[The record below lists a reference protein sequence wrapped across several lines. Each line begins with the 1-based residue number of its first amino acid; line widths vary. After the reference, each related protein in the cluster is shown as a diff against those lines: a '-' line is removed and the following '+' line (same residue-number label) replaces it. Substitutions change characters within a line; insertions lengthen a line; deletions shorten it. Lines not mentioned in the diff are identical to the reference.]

1 MPVNIFKRIEYRF
14 GGQFME
20 KLEYIIEDSTIAE
33 VLGVQNFSNEESA
46 VLELVKN
53 AYDAQSPNIIIII
66 SKKQIIIEDNGV
78 GMNREK
84 ILEAWMHVG
93 KSDKEYIVGEGETAR
108 VLAGSKGVGRFA
120 IARLGAAAS
129 VFTKMKDQEAVLWK
143 TDWNTNTLE
152 TYWEKKEKGTKIVIE
167 FPRDHWTESRVR
179 NLREFLSRTYN
190 DDKMKIQVE
199 YKDERKDVTRYFGK
213 IQLGVNCVSIIK
225 LNYLADSQKLI
236 CDIESDEFKGSAQEL
251 CPEINLKSQRIEINI
266 AEELENMKEILPEE
280 ATNEDWK
287 DLLVSVGNFSAEL
300 YFSLKNTSTLDA
312 EKFHYK
318 YRILDERYDSGVVL
332 YRNAFSISS
341 YEGKKDWLGFG
352 KRSRRS
358 PAAATHPTGAWRVRE
373 NQISGKVII
382 DKKENDGLCD
392 LMNRQG
398 LVENDTY
405 KLFIAIII
413 AGINCFER
421 YRQSII
427 RCIVKTNET
436 KKERKPK
443 VIDRVIKNPEKL
455 AKLSSEETEV
465 FLYELEQ
472 MKKENKESKK
482 QMDEK
487 EKRYK
492 YDIRLLNML
501 ATSGLKATSI
511 AHEMRNDRNSIDEN
525 VEYIIKALKRY
536 EIWDIVNDEENRKYM
551 HRDIPA
557 LLQKNR
563 RVNRKIITF
572 MDVML
577 SESEKE
583 QFLPEEIDV
592 YDLFLDIKSVWEKD
606 YSWINI
612 HLHIEEGLEY
622 RSAKDIFR
630 VIFDNLI
637 LNSIQQNDTESIL
650 EIHIYAEK
658 KGNYIDMIY
667 SDNGKGLSSK
677 YKFDPMRILEV
688 HETSRTKGH
697 GIGMWI
703 VNNTVTGT
711 GGEIQ
716 KIEGSNGFKME
727 FMIGDKV

>member
-1 MPVNIFKRIEYRF
+1 
-14 GGQFME
+14 ME
-20 KLEYIIEDSTIAE
+20 QLEYIIEDSTIAE
-33 VLGVQNFSNEESA
+33 VLGVQNFSNEGSA

-53 AYDAQSPNIIIII
+53 AYDAQSLDVIVTI
-66 SKKQIIIEDNGV
+66 SKTQIIIEDNGV
-78 GMNREK
+78 GMNRQK

-93 KSDKEYIVGEGETAR
+93 KSDKEYIVGEGKSAR
-108 VLAGSKGVGRFA
+108 ILAGSKGVGRFA
-120 IARLGAAAS
+120 IARLGAKAS
-129 VFTKMKDQEAVLWK
+129 VFTKMKGQEAILWK

-152 TYWEKKEKGTKIVIE
+152 TYLQKKEKGTKIVIE
-167 FPRDHWTESRVR
+167 QLRDNWTESRVR

-199 YKDERKDVTRYFGK
+199 YKDERKYVTRYFEK

-225 LNYLADSQKLI
+225 LHYHADSQKLI
-236 CDIESDEFKGSAQEL
+236 CDIESDEFKENAQEL
-251 CPEINLKSQRIEINI
+251 CPEINLKFQRIEINI
-266 AEELENMKEILPEE
+266 ADELEKMKEILPEE
-280 ATNEDWK
+280 ATNEEWN

-300 YFSLKNTSTLDA
+300 YFSLKNSSTLDA
-312 EKFHYK
+312 EKFYYK
-318 YRILDERYDSGVVL
+318 HRILDERYDPGVVL

-341 YEGKKDWLGFG
+341 YEGKKDWLEFG
-352 KRSRRS
+352 KRSRIS
-358 PAAATHPTGAWRVRE
+358 PAAATHPTGSWRVRE

-398 LVENDTY
+398 LVENDIY

-413 AGINCFER
+413 VGINCFER

-427 RCIVKTNET
+427 RCIVKSNEP
-436 KKERKPK
+436 KKKRNSK
-443 VIDRVIKNPEKL
+443 VIDRVIRNPETL
-455 AKLSSEETEV
+455 TGLSSEETKL
-465 FLYELEQ
+465 FLHELEQ

-482 QMDEK
+482 QIDET
-487 EKRYK
+487 ERRYK

-536 EIWDIVNDEENRKYM
+536 ELWDIVNNKENRKYM

-557 LLQKNR
+557 LLQKNQ
-563 RVNRKIITF
+563 RVNRKVITF

-583 QFLPEEIDV
+583 QFLPENIDI
-592 YDLFLDIKSVWEKD
+592 YDLLRNIKSIWEKD

-612 HLHIEEGLEY
+612 QLHVEEGLEY

-637 LNSIQQNDTESIL
+637 LNSIQQNDAKNIL

-658 KGNYIDMIY
+658 KGKHIY
-667 SDNGKGLSSK
+667 MMYLDKGKGLSSK

-688 HETSRTKGH
+688 HETSRKKGH

-703 VNNTVTGT
+703 VNNTITNT
-711 GGEIQ
+711 GGEIE
-716 KIEGSNGFKME
+716 KIEGLNGFKME
-727 FMIGDKV
+727 FMIGDKI

>member
-1 MPVNIFKRIEYRF
+1 
-14 GGQFME
+14 ME
-20 KLEYIIEDSTIAE
+20 QLEYIIEDSTIAE

-46 VLELVKN
+46 VLELIKN
-53 AYDAQSPNIIIII
+53 AYDAQSLYVIVVI
-66 SKKQIIIEDNGV
+66 SKTQIIIEDNGV
-78 GMNREK
+78 GMNRQK
-84 ILEAWMHVG
+84 IFEAWMHVG
-93 KSDKEYIVGEGETAR
+93 KSDKEYIIGEGETAR

-120 IARLGAAAS
+120 IARLGAKAS
-129 VFTKMKDQEAVLWK
+129 VFTKMKGEKAVLWK

-152 TYWEKKEKGTKIVIE
+152 TYLEKKEQGTKIIIE
-167 FPRDHWTESRVR
+167 HLRDNWTESRVC

-199 YKDERKDVTRYFGK
+199 YKEERKEVTRYFGK
-213 IQLGVNCVSIIK
+213 IQLGVNCVSIIR
-225 LNYLADSQKLI
+225 LHYLADSQKLI
-236 CDIESDEFKGSAQEL
+236 CDIESDEFKESAQEL
-251 CPEINLKSQRIEINI
+251 CPEINLKIQRIEINI
-266 AEELENMKEILPEE
+266 AEELENMKEVLPEE
-280 ATNEDWK
+280 ATDDEWK
-287 DLLVSVGNFSAEL
+287 ELLVSVGNFSAEL
-300 YFSLKNTSTLDA
+300 YFSLKNPSTLDA
-312 EKFHYK
+312 EKFYYK
-318 YRILDERYDSGVVL
+318 HRILDERYDSGVVL

-341 YEGKKDWLGFG
+341 YEGKKDWLEFG
-352 KRSRRS
+352 KRSRIS

-373 NQISGKVII
+373 NQMSGSVII
-382 DKKENDGLCD
+382 DKKENYGLCD

-398 LVENDTY
+398 LVENDIY
-405 KLFIAIII
+405 KLFIAIIVV
-413 AGINCFER
+413 GINCFER

-427 RCIVKTNET
+427 RCIVKSNEP
-436 KKERKPK
+436 KQEMSPK
-443 VIDRVIKNPEKL
+443 VIDRVMRNPEKL
-455 AKLSSEETEV
+455 TELSSEETKR
-465 FLYELEQ
+465 FLHELEQ

-482 QMDEK
+482 QIDET
-487 EKRYK
+487 ERRYK

-536 EIWDIVNDEENRKYM
+536 GFWDDVNDEENRKYM

-583 QFLPEEIDV
+583 QFLPENIDV
-592 YDLFLDIKSVWEKD
+592 YDLFRNIKSVWEKD
-606 YSWINI
+606 YSWIDI
-612 HLHIEEGLEY
+612 QLHVQEGMEY

-637 LNSIQQNDTESIL
+637 LNSIQQNDTENIL
-650 EIHIYAEK
+650 GIHIYAEK
-658 KGNYIDMIY
+658 KGKYIYMIY
-667 SDNGKGLSSK
+667 LDKGKGLPPK

-688 HETSRTKGH
+688 HETSRKKGH

-703 VNNTVTGT
+703 VNNTITNT

-716 KIEGSNGFKME
+716 KIEGFDGFKIE
-727 FMIGDKV
+727 FMIGDKI

>member
-1 MPVNIFKRIEYRF
+1 
-14 GGQFME
+14 ME

-46 VLELVKN
+46 ILELVKN
-53 AYDAQSPNIIIII
+53 AYDAQSPDVIVII
-66 SKKQIIIEDNGV
+66 SKEQIIIEDNGI
-78 GMNREK
+78 GMNRQK

-93 KSDKEYIVGEGETAR
+93 RSDKEYIIGKGEAAR

-120 IARLGAAAS
+120 IARLGAQAS

-152 TYWEKKEKGTKIVIE
+152 PYQELKEKGTKIIIE
-167 FPRDHWTESRVR
+167 NLRDNWTEARVR
-179 NLREFLSRTYN
+179 NLRDFLSRTYN
-190 DDKMKIQVE
+190 DDKMTIQVE
-199 YKDERKDVTRYFGK
+199 YKKNREEVKRYFGE
-213 IQLGVNCVSIIK
+213 IQLGVNCVSVIK
-225 LNYLADSQKLI
+225 LRYQANSQMLI
-236 CDIESDEFKGSAQEL
+236 CDIESDEFKESAQEI
-251 CPEINLKSQRIEINI
+251 CPKIDLKGQKIEINI
-266 AEELENMKEILPEE
+266 ADELNNMKEELIEE
-280 ATNEDWK
+280 ITDKEWNG
-287 DLLVSVGNFSAEL
+287 LLADVGDFSAEL
-300 YFSLKNTSTLDA
+300 YFSLKNSSAVDA
-312 EKFHYK
+312 EKFYYK
-318 YRILDERYDSGVVL
+318 HRMLEERYESGVVL

-352 KRSRRS
+352 KRSRIS

-373 NQISGKVII
+373 NQMSGKVII
-382 DKKENDGLCD
+382 DKKENRRLSD

-413 AGINCFER
+413 TGINSFER

-427 RCIVKTNET
+427 RSIAKSNDVKEDPT
-436 KKERKPK
+436 PK
-443 VIDRVIKNPEKL
+443 VIDNIIRNPKR
-455 AKLSSEETEV
+455 LSELSLEETKK
-465 FLYELEQ
+465 LLNELKQ
-472 MKKENKESKK
+472 IKRENRESKR
-482 QMDEK
+482 QMDET

-511 AHEMRNDRNSIDEN
+511 AHEMHNDRNSIDEN
-525 VEYIIKALKRY
+525 VVYIIEALKRY
-536 EIWDIVNDEENRKYM
+536 DLWDVVNDRENRKYM

-563 RVNRKIITF
+563 RINKKIITF

-583 QFLPEEIDV
+583 QFMPEIIDLGA
-592 YDLFLDIKSVWEKD
+592 LFENIKSVWEKD
-606 YSWINI
+606 YSWIDI
-612 HLHIEEGLEY
+612 QLLIEEGLEF

-637 LNSIQQNDTESIL
+637 LNSIQQNDAENVL
-650 EIHIYAEK
+650 EIHIRAEK
-658 KGNYIDMIY
+658 KGSYIHMIY
-667 SDNGKGLSSK
+667 SDSGKGLASK
-677 YKFDPMRILEV
+677 YKYDPMRILEV
-688 HETSRTKGH
+688 HETSREKGH

-703 VNNTVTGT
+703 VNNTINSS
-711 GGEIQ
+711 GGEVQTID
-716 KIEGSNGFKME
+716 GLNGFKIE
-727 FMIGDKV
+727 FLLGGKI

>member
-1 MPVNIFKRIEYRF
+1 
-14 GGQFME
+14 ME
-20 KLEYIIEDSTIAE
+20 QLEYIIEDSTIAE

-53 AYDAQSPNIIIII
+53 AYDAQSPDVIVTI
-66 SKKQIIIEDNGV
+66 SKTQIIIEDNGV
-78 GMNREK
+78 GMNRQK
-84 ILEAWMHVG
+84 IIEAWMHVG
-93 KSDKEYIVGEGETAR
+93 KSDKEYIVGEGKTAR

-120 IARLGAAAS
+120 IARLGAKAS
-129 VFTKMKDQEAVLWK
+129 VFTKMKGQEAVLWK

-152 TYWEKKEKGTKIVIE
+152 TYLEEKEKGTKIVIE
-167 FPRDHWTESRVR
+167 HLRDNWTESRVS

-199 YKDERKDVTRYFGK
+199 YKEERKDVTRYFGK
-213 IQLGVNCVSIIK
+213 MQLGVNCVSIIR
-225 LNYLADSQKLI
+225 LRYLADSHKLI
-236 CDIESDEFKGSAQEL
+236 CDIESDEFKENAQEL
-251 CPEINLKSQRIEINI
+251 CPEIDLKFQRIEINI
-266 AEELENMKEILPEE
+266 AEELENMKEVLSEE
-280 ATNEDWK
+280 ATNEEWK
-287 DLLVSVGNFSAEL
+287 QLLISVGNFSAEL
-300 YFSLKNTSTLDA
+300 YFSLKNSSTLDA
-312 EKFHYK
+312 EKFYYK
-318 YRILDERYDSGVVL
+318 HRILDERYDSGVVL

-341 YEGKKDWLGFG
+341 YEGKKDWLEFG
-352 KRSRRS
+352 KRSRIS

-373 NQISGKVII
+373 NQMAGKVII
-382 DKKENDGLCD
+382 DKKENAGLCD

-398 LVENDTY
+398 LVDNDIY
-405 KLFIAIII
+405 KLFISIII

-427 RCIVKTNET
+427 RGIVKSNEP
-436 KKERKPK
+436 KEERKSK

-455 AKLSSEETEV
+455 IELSSEETKL

-482 QMDEK
+482 QIDET
-487 EKRYK
+487 ERRYK

-536 EIWDIVNDEENRKYM
+536 ELWDVVNDEENRKYM
-551 HRDIPA
+551 HRDIPT

-563 RVNRKIITF
+563 RVNKKIITF

-583 QFLPEEIDV
+583 QFLPENIDI
-592 YDLFLDIKSVWEKD
+592 YDLLRNIKSVWEND

-612 HLHIEEGLEY
+612 QLHLEEGLEY

-637 LNSIQQNDTESIL
+637 LNSIQQNDAENIL
-650 EIHIYAEK
+650 EIHIHAEK
-658 KGNYIDMIY
+658 KGKYIYMMY
-667 SDNGKGLSSK
+667 SDKGKGLPPK

-688 HETSRTKGH
+688 HETSREKGH

-703 VNNTVTGT
+703 VNNTIANT

-716 KIEGSNGFKME
+716 KIEGLNGFKIE
-727 FMIGDKV
+727 FMIGDKI

>member
-1 MPVNIFKRIEYRF
+1 
-14 GGQFME
+14 ME

-53 AYDAQSPNIIIII
+53 AYDAQSPDTIIII
-66 SKKQIIIEDNGV
+66 SKTQIIIEDNGV

-120 IARLGAAAS
+120 IARLGAGAS

-167 FPRDHWTESRVR
+167 ALRDNWTESRVR

-190 DDKMKIQVE
+190 DDKMRIQVE
-199 YKDERKDVTRYFGK
+199 YKEERKEVTRYFGK

-225 LNYLADSQKLI
+225 LIYLADSQKLI
-236 CDIESDEFKGSAQEL
+236 CDIESDEFKENAQEL
-251 CPEINLKSQRIEINI
+251 CPEINLKAQRIEIDV
-266 AEELENMKEILPEE
+266 AEELENMKEVLPEE
-280 ATNEDWK
+280 ATDEDWK
-287 DLLVSVGNFSAEL
+287 EMLASVGDFTAEL
-300 YFSLKNTSTLDA
+300 FFSLKNTSTLDA
-312 EKFHYK
+312 EKFYYK
-318 YRILDERYDSGVVL
+318 HRILDERYDSGVVL

-352 KRSRRS
+352 KRSRIS
-358 PAAATHPTGAWRVRE
+358 PAAATHPTGAWRIRE

-398 LVENDTY
+398 LVENDIY
-405 KLFIAIII
+405 KIFIAIII

-427 RCIVKTNET
+427 RCIAKTNET

-455 AKLSSEETEV
+455 AKLSSEETEA

-472 MKKENKESKK
+472 MKKENTESKK
-482 QMDEK
+482 QIDET

-511 AHEMRNDRNSIDEN
+511 AHEMRNDRNSIDGN
-525 VEYIIKALKRY
+525 VEYIIKALKQY
-536 EIWDIVNDEENRKYM
+536 ELWDTVNDEENRRYM

-563 RVNRKIITF
+563 RINRKIITF

-583 QFLPEEIDV
+583 QFLPENIDV
-592 YDLFLDIKSVWEKD
+592 YDLFRDIKSVWEKD

-612 HLHIEEGLEY
+612 YLHIEEGLEY

-650 EIHIYAEK
+650 EIQIYAEK
-658 KGNYIDMIY
+658 KGNYIYMIY
-667 SDNGKGLSSK
+667 LDNGKGLSSK

-703 VNNTVTGT
+703 VNSTVTGT

-716 KIEGSNGFKME
+716 KIEGFNGFKME

>member
-1 MPVNIFKRIEYRF
+1 
-14 GGQFME
+14 ME
-20 KLEYIIEDSTIAE
+20 KLEYVIEDSTIAE

-53 AYDAQSPNIIIII
+53 AYDAQSPDITIII
-66 SKKQIIIEDNGV
+66 SKTQIIIEDNGV

-84 ILEAWMHVG
+84 ILKAWMHVG
-93 KSDKEYIVGEGETAR
+93 KSDKEYIIGKGETAR

-120 IARLGAAAS
+120 IARLGAVAS

-152 TYWEKKEKGTKIVIE
+152 MYLEKKEKGTKIVIE
-167 FPRDHWTESRVR
+167 FLRDNWTESRVS

-199 YKDERKDVTRYFGK
+199 YKDERKDVARYFGK

-236 CDIESDEFKGSAQEL
+236 CDIESDEFKESAQEL
-251 CPEINLKSQRIEINI
+251 CPEISLKAQRIEINI
-266 AEELENMKEILPEE
+266 AEELENMKEVLPEE

-287 DLLVSVGNFSAEL
+287 ELLVSVGNFSAEL

-312 EKFHYK
+312 EKFYYK
-318 YRILDERYDSGVVL
+318 HTVLDERYDSGVVL

-341 YEGKKDWLGFG
+341 YEGKKDWLEFG
-352 KRSRRS
+352 KRSRIS

-398 LVENDTY
+398 LVENDIY

-436 KKERKPK
+436 KKERKSK

-455 AKLSSEETEV
+455 TKLSSEETEA

-472 MKKENKESKK
+472 MKKENTESKK
-482 QMDEK
+482 QMDET
-487 EKRYK
+487 ERRYK

-536 EIWDIVNDEENRKYM
+536 ELWDTVNDEENRKYM

-583 QFLPEEIDV
+583 QFLPENIDV
-592 YDLFLDIKSVWEKD
+592 YGLFRDIKSVWEKD

-612 HLHIEEGLEY
+612 FLHIEDGLEY

-650 EIHIYAEK
+650 GIHIYAEK
-658 KGNYIDMIY
+658 KGKHIYMIY
-667 SDNGKGLSSK
+667 LDNGKGLPSK

-688 HETSRTKGH
+688 HETSRKKGH

-703 VNNTVTGT
+703 VNNTITNT

-716 KIEGSNGFKME
+716 KIEGFKGFKME
-727 FMIGDKV
+727 FMIGDKI

>member
-1 MPVNIFKRIEYRF
+1 
-14 GGQFME
+14 ME
-20 KLEYIIEDSTIAE
+20 QLEYIIEDSTIAE

-53 AYDAQSPNIIIII
+53 AYDAQSPDVIVTI
-66 SKKQIIIEDNGV
+66 SKTQIIIEDNGV
-78 GMNREK
+78 GMNRQK
-84 ILEAWMHVG
+84 IIEAWMHVG
-93 KSDKEYIVGEGETAR
+93 KSDKKYIVGEGKTAR

-120 IARLGAAAS
+120 IARLGAKAS
-129 VFTKMKDQEAVLWK
+129 VFTKMKGQEAVLWK

-152 TYWEKKEKGTKIVIE
+152 TYLEEKEKGTKIVIE
-167 FPRDHWTESRVR
+167 HLRDNWTESRVR

-199 YKDERKDVTRYFGK
+199 YKEERKNVKRYFGK
-213 IQLGVNCVSIIK
+213 IRLGVNCVSIIR
-225 LNYLADSQKLI
+225 LRYLADSQKLI
-236 CDIESDEFKGSAQEL
+236 CDIESDEFKENAQEL
-251 CPEINLKSQRIEINI
+251 CPEINLEFQRIEINI
-266 AEELENMKEILPEE
+266 AEELENMKEVLSEE
-280 ATNEDWK
+280 ATNEEWK
-287 DLLVSVGNFSAEL
+287 QLLVGVGNFSAEL
-300 YFSLKNTSTLDA
+300 YFSLKNSSTLDA
-312 EKFHYK
+312 EKFYYK
-318 YRILDERYDSGVVL
+318 HRILDERYDSGVVL

-341 YEGKKDWLGFG
+341 YEGKKDWLEFG
-352 KRSRRS
+352 KRSRIS

-373 NQISGKVII
+373 NQMAGKVII
-382 DKKENDGLCD
+382 DKKENAELCD

-398 LVENDTY
+398 LVENDIY
-405 KLFIAIII
+405 KLFISIII

-421 YRQSII
+421 YRQNII
-427 RCIVKTNET
+427 RCIVKSNEST
-436 KKERKPK
+436 EERKPK

-455 AKLSSEETEV
+455 TELSSEETRL
-465 FLYELEQ
+465 FLHELEQ

-482 QMDEK
+482 QIDET
-487 EKRYK
+487 ERRYK

-536 EIWDIVNDEENRKYM
+536 KLWDVVNDKENRTYM

-583 QFLPEEIDV
+583 QFLPENIDV
-592 YDLFLDIKSVWEKD
+592 YELLRNIKSVWEND

-612 HLHIEEGLEY
+612 QLHVEEGLEY
-622 RSAKDIFR
+622 KSAKDIFR

-637 LNSIQQNDTESIL
+637 LNSIQQNDAENIL
-650 EIHIYAEK
+650 EIHIHAEK
-658 KGNYIDMIY
+658 KGKYIYLTY
-667 SDNGKGLSSK
+667 SDKGKGLSSK

-688 HETSRTKGH
+688 HETSREKGH

-703 VNNTVTGT
+703 VNNTIANT
-711 GGEIQ
+711 GGEIK
-716 KIEGSNGFKME
+716 KIEGLNGFKIE
-727 FMIGDKV
+727 FMIGDKI

>member
-1 MPVNIFKRIEYRF
+1 
-14 GGQFME
+14 ME
-20 KLEYIIEDSTIAE
+20 QLEYMIEDSTIAE
-33 VLGVQNFSNEESA
+33 VLGVENFSNEESA

-53 AYDAQSPNIIIII
+53 AYDAQSPDVIVTI
-66 SKKQIIIEDNGV
+66 SKTQIIIEDNGV
-78 GMNREK
+78 GMNRQK
-84 ILEAWMHVG
+84 IIETWMHVG
-93 KSDKEYIVGEGETAR
+93 KSDKEYIIGEGETAR
-108 VLAGSKGVGRFA
+108 VLAGARGVGRFA
-120 IARLGAAAS
+120 IARLGAKAS
-129 VFTKMKDQEAVLWK
+129 VFTKMKGQEAVLWK

-152 TYWEKKEKGTKIVIE
+152 TYLEEKEKGTKIVIGHL
-167 FPRDHWTESRVR
+167 RDNWTESRVHS
-179 NLREFLSRTYN
+179 LREFLSRTYN

-199 YKDERKDVTRYFGK
+199 YKEERQDVTRYFGK
-213 IQLGVNCVSIIK
+213 IQLGVNCVSIIR
-225 LNYLADSQKLI
+225 LHYLADSQKLI
-236 CDIESDEFKGSAQEL
+236 CDIKSDEFKENAQEL
-251 CPEINLKSQRIEINI
+251 CPEINLKSQKIEINI
-266 AEELENMKEILPEE
+266 AEELENMKELLPEE
-280 ATNEDWK
+280 ATNKEWRE
-287 DLLVSVGNFSAEL
+287 LLVNVGSFSAEL
-300 YFSLKNTSTLDA
+300 YFSLKNPSTLDA
-312 EKFHYK
+312 EKFYYK
-318 YRILDERYDSGVVL
+318 HRILEERYESGVVL

-341 YEGKKDWLGFG
+341 YEGKKDWLEFG
-352 KRSRRS
+352 KRSRLS
-358 PAAATHPTGAWRVRE
+358 PAAATHPTGAWRIRE

-398 LVENDTY
+398 LVENDIY

-427 RCIVKTNET
+427 RCIDKTNKQR
-436 KKERKPK
+436 KKRNLK

-455 AKLSSEETEV
+455 TELSSEEAKL

-482 QMDEK
+482 QIDET
-487 EKRYK
+487 ERRYK
-492 YDIRLLNML
+492 YDIRLLNIL

-536 EIWDIVNDEENRKYM
+536 ELWNVVNDEENRRYM

-583 QFLPEEIDV
+583 QFLPENMDV
-592 YDLFLDIKSVWEKD
+592 YNLLRSIKSVWEND

-612 HLHIEEGLEY
+612 QLHVEEGLEY

-637 LNSIQQNDTESIL
+637 LNSIQQNDAENIL
-650 EIHIYAEK
+650 EIHIHAEK
-658 KGNYIDMIY
+658 KGKYINLMY
-667 SDNGKGLSSK
+667 SDKGKGLPSK

-688 HETSRTKGH
+688 HETSRKKGH

-703 VNNTVTGT
+703 VSNTIANT

-716 KIEGSNGFKME
+716 KIEGLNGFKME
-727 FMIGDKV
+727 FMIGEKI

>member
-1 MPVNIFKRIEYRF
+1 
-14 GGQFME
+14 ME

-33 VLGVQNFSNEESA
+33 VLGVQNFKNEESA
-46 VLELVKN
+46 ILELVKN
-53 AYDAQSPNIIIII
+53 AYDAQSPDVLI
-66 SKKQIIIEDNGV
+66 SIAKDQIIIEDNGV
-78 GMNREK
+78 GMNHEK
-84 ILEAWMHVG
+84 ILGAWMHVG

-120 IARLGAAAS
+120 IARLGAKAS
-129 VFTKMKDQEAVLWK
+129 VYTKMKEEEAVLWK

-152 TYWEKKEKGTKIVIE
+152 PYQEIKEKGTKIVIGNL
-167 FPRDHWTESRVR
+167 RDNWTESRVN

-199 YKDERKDVTRYFGK
+199 YKKDRKDVTRYFK
-213 IQLGVNCVSIIK
+213 KMQLGVNCVSVIR
-225 LNYLADSQKLI
+225 LYYFAALQNLV
-236 CDIESDEFKGSAQEL
+236 CEIESDEFKENVKGL
-251 CPEINLKSQRIEINI
+251 CPDINLKGQKIELNI
-266 AEELENMKEILPEE
+266 MKEFENMRGDLSEEDTDEEWKE
-280 ATNEDWK
+280 
-287 DLLVSVGNFSAEL
+287 LLVNVGDFSAEF
-300 YFSLKNTSTLDA
+300 YFSLKSVSASDA
-312 EKFHYK
+312 EKFYYK
-318 YRILDERYDSGVVL
+318 HRILDKRYETGVIL

-341 YEGKKDWLGFG
+341 YEGKKDWLEFG
-352 KRSRRS
+352 KRSRIS

-382 DKKENDGLCD
+382 DKKENNGLCD

-398 LVENDTY
+398 LVENDIY
-405 KLFIAIII
+405 KLFISIII

-421 YRQSII
+421 YRQNII
-427 RCIVKTNET
+427 RCITKTNDI
-436 KKERKPK
+436 KRKNNPK
-443 VIDRVIKNPEKL
+443 VIDHVIANPTKL
-455 AKLSSEETEV
+455 TKLSSEETKL
-465 FLYELEQ
+465 FLNELEQ

-482 QMDEK
+482 QIDET

-501 ATSGLKATSI
+501 ATAGLKATSI
-511 AHEMRNDRNSIDEN
+511 AHEMYNDRNSINEN

-536 EIWDIVNDEENRKYM
+536 ELWNVVNDIENRKYM

-557 LLQKNR
+557 LLQKNQ
-563 RVNRKIITF
+563 KINKKVITF

-583 QFLPEEIDV
+583 QFLPENINLSE
-592 YDLFLDIKSVWEKD
+592 LFINIKSVWEKD

-612 HLHIEEGLEY
+612 KLHIEEGLEY
-622 RSAKDIFR
+622 KSARDIFR

-637 LNSIQQNDTESIL
+637 LNSIQQNDAENIL
-650 EIHIYAEK
+650 EIHIYAK
-658 KGNYIDMIY
+658 QKGKYIDMIY
-667 SDNGKGLSSK
+667 LDKGKGLSEK

-688 HETSRTKGH
+688 HETSRKKGH

-703 VNNTVTGT
+703 VNNTVLNT

-716 KIEGSNGFKME
+716 KIEGLNGFKIE
-727 FMIGDKV
+727 FILGDKI

>member
-1 MPVNIFKRIEYRF
+1 
-14 GGQFME
+14 ME

-53 AYDAQSPNIIIII
+53 AYDAQSPDVIIII
-66 SKKQIIIEDNGV
+66 SKTQIIIEDNGV

-93 KSDKEYIVGEGETAR
+93 KSEKEYIVGEGETAR

-120 IARLGAAAS
+120 IARLGAKAS
-129 VFTKMKDQEAVLWK
+129 VFTKMKNQEGILWK

-152 TYWEKKEKGTKIVIE
+152 TYLEKKEKGTKIVIE
-167 FPRDHWTESRVR
+167 FLRDNWTESRVR

-199 YKDERKDVTRYFGK
+199 YKDERRDVTRYFGK
-213 IQLGVNCVSIIK
+213 IQLGVNCVSIIR
-225 LNYLADSQKLI
+225 LNYIADSQKLV
-236 CDIESDEFKGSAQEL
+236 CYIESDEFKENAQEL
-251 CPEINLKSQRIEINI
+251 CPEINLKAQRIEINI
-266 AEELENMKEILPEE
+266 AEELENMKEVLPEE

-287 DLLVSVGNFSAEL
+287 GLLVSVGNFSAEL
-300 YFSLKNTSTLDA
+300 YFSLKNPSTADA
-312 EKFHYK
+312 EKFYYK
-318 YRILDERYDSGVVL
+318 HRILDERYDSGVVL

-341 YEGKKDWLGFG
+341 YEGKKDWLEFG
-352 KRSRRS
+352 KRSRIS

-373 NQISGKVII
+373 NQMSGKVII
-382 DKKENDGLCD
+382 DKKENDKLCD

-398 LVENDTY
+398 LVENDIY

-413 AGINCFER
+413 VGINSFER

-427 RCIVKTNET
+427 RCIVKTNEP
-436 KKERKPK
+436 KKERKTK

-455 AKLSSEETEV
+455 TKLSSEETEV
-465 FLYELEQ
+465 FLCELEQ
-472 MKKENKESKK
+472 MKKENTESKK
-482 QMDEK
+482 QMDET
-487 EKRYK
+487 ERRYK

-536 EIWDIVNDEENRKYM
+536 ELWDILNDEENRKYM

-583 QFLPEEIDV
+583 QFLPENIDV
-592 YDLFLDIKSVWEKD
+592 YGLFSNIKCVWEKD

-612 HLHIEEGLEY
+612 YLHIEEGLKY
-622 RSAKDIFR
+622 RCAKDIFR

-658 KGNYIDMIY
+658 KGKYIYMMY
-667 SDNGKGLSSK
+667 LDNGKGLPSK

-703 VNNTVTGT
+703 VNNTVTNT

-716 KIEGSNGFKME
+716 KIQGINGFKMD

>member
-1 MPVNIFKRIEYRF
+1 
-14 GGQFME
+14 ME
-20 KLEYIIEDSTIAE
+20 QLEYIIEDSTIAE

-53 AYDAQSPNIIIII
+53 AYDAQSPDVIVTI
-66 SKKQIIIEDNGV
+66 SKTQIIIEDNGV
-78 GMNREK
+78 GMNRQK
-84 ILEAWMHVG
+84 IIEAWMHVG
-93 KSDKEYIVGEGETAR
+93 KSDKKYIVGEGETAR

-120 IARLGAAAS
+120 IARLGAKAS
-129 VFTKMKDQEAVLWK
+129 VFTKMKGQEAVLWK

-152 TYWEKKEKGTKIVIE
+152 TYLEKKEKGTKIVIE
-167 FPRDHWTESRVR
+167 HLRDNWTESRVR

-199 YKDERKDVTRYFGK
+199 YKEERKDVTRYFGK
-213 IQLGVNCVSIIK
+213 IRLGVNCVSIIR
-225 LNYLADSQKLI
+225 LNYLADSQILI
-236 CDIESDEFKGSAQEL
+236 CDIESDEFKENAQEL
-251 CPEINLKSQRIEINI
+251 CPEINLKFQRIEINI
-266 AEELENMKEILPEE
+266 AEELENMKEVLPEE
-280 ATNEDWK
+280 ATNEEWK
-287 DLLVSVGNFSAEL
+287 ELLVSVGNFSAEL
-300 YFSLKNTSTLDA
+300 YFSLKNPSTLDA
-312 EKFHYK
+312 EKFYYK
-318 YRILDERYDSGVVL
+318 HRILDERYDSGIVL

-341 YEGKKDWLGFG
+341 YEGKKDWLEFG
-352 KRSRRS
+352 KRSRIS

-373 NQISGKVII
+373 NQMAGKVII
-382 DKKENDGLCD
+382 DKKENAGLCD

-398 LVENDTY
+398 LMENDIY
-405 KLFIAIII
+405 KLFISIII

-427 RCIVKTNET
+427 RRIVKSNEQ
-436 KKERKPK
+436 KEERKPK

-455 AKLSSEETEV
+455 TELSSEETKL
-465 FLYELEQ
+465 FLHELEQ

-482 QMDEK
+482 QIDET
-487 EKRYK
+487 ERRYK

-536 EIWDIVNDEENRKYM
+536 ELWDVVNDEENRRYM

-583 QFLPEEIDV
+583 QFLPENIDV
-592 YDLFLDIKSVWEKD
+592 YAILRNIKVVWEND

-612 HLHIEEGLEY
+612 QLHVEEGLEY

-637 LNSIQQNDTESIL
+637 LNSIQQNDAENIL

-658 KGNYIDMIY
+658 KGKYIYLMY
-667 SDNGKGLSSK
+667 SDKGKGLSSK

-688 HETSRTKGH
+688 HETSRKKGH

-703 VNNTVTGT
+703 VNNTIANT

-716 KIEGSNGFKME
+716 KIEGLDGFKME
-727 FMIGDKV
+727 FMIGDKI

>member
-1 MPVNIFKRIEYRF
+1 
-14 GGQFME
+14 ME

-33 VLGVQNFSNEESA
+33 VLGAQNFSNEESA

-53 AYDAQSPNIIIII
+53 AYDAQSPDAIIII
-66 SKKQIIIEDNGV
+66 SKTQIIIEDNGV
-78 GMNREK
+78 GMNQEK

-93 KSDKEYIVGEGETAR
+93 KSEKEYIVGEGETAR

-120 IARLGAAAS
+120 IARLGAKAS
-129 VFTKMKDQEAVLWK
+129 VFTKMKDQEGVLWK

-152 TYWEKKEKGTKIVIE
+152 TYLEKKEKGTKIVIE
-167 FPRDHWTESRVR
+167 FLRDNWTELRVR

-199 YKDERKDVTRYFGK
+199 YKDERRDVTRYFGK
-213 IQLGVNCVSIIK
+213 IQLGVNCVSIIR
-225 LNYLADSQKLI
+225 LNYLADSQKLV
-236 CDIESDEFKGSAQEL
+236 CYIESDEFKENAQEL
-251 CPEINLKSQRIEINI
+251 CPEINLKAQRIEINI
-266 AEELENMKEILPEE
+266 AEELENMKEVLPEE

-287 DLLVSVGNFSAEL
+287 GLLVSVGNFSAEL
-300 YFSLKNTSTLDA
+300 YFSLKNPSTADA
-312 EKFHYK
+312 EKFYYK
-318 YRILDERYDSGVVL
+318 HRILDERYDSGVVL

-341 YEGKKDWLGFG
+341 YEGKKDWLEFG
-352 KRSRRS
+352 KRSRIS

-373 NQISGKVII
+373 NQMSGKVII

-398 LVENDTY
+398 LVENDIY

-413 AGINCFER
+413 AGINSFER

-427 RCIVKTNET
+427 RCIVKTNEP
-436 KKERKPK
+436 KKERKTK

-455 AKLSSEETEV
+455 TKLSSEETEV
-465 FLYELEQ
+465 FLCELEQ
-472 MKKENKESKK
+472 MKKENTESKK
-482 QMDEK
+482 QMYET
-487 EKRYK
+487 ERRYK

-536 EIWDIVNDEENRKYM
+536 ELWDILNDEENRKYM

-563 RVNRKIITF
+563 RINRKIITF

-583 QFLPEEIDV
+583 QFLPENIDV
-592 YDLFLDIKSVWEKD
+592 YGLISNIKCVWEKD

-637 LNSIQQNDTESIL
+637 LNSIQQNDTESVL
-650 EIHIYAEK
+650 EIHIYAER
-658 KGNYIDMIY
+658 KGKYIYMMY
-667 SDNGKGLSSK
+667 LDNGKGLPSK
-677 YKFDPMRILEV
+677 YKIDPMRILEV

-703 VNNTVTGT
+703 VNNTVINT

-716 KIEGSNGFKME
+716 KIEGLNGFKMD